1 MGAWSDILDASVAR
15 TDDAPHL
22 AALRLPML
30 DGWERG
36 RVWAKWPV
44 EGEFL
49 IPVVASVF
57 GGYIAALADHLLAL
71 AAFTVLADEESFVTA
86 ELHVHFFRPV
96 QEGILEIEAR
106 VVRRGKRSIYCE
118 VTIGDSGGK
127 LIARAGATQMVR
139 QP

>member
-1 MGAWSDILDASVAR
+1 M
-15 TDDAPHL
+15 

-106 VVRRGKRSIYCE
+106 VVRRGKRSMYCE

-127 LIARAGATQMVR
+127 LIARAGATQMVE
-139 QP
+139 QA